1 MLNGTGWPRPDP
13 PRRDPIGHVEEPS
26 LLSDLCR
33 WVGVAIAVVGSVVV
47 APAGAGLLWRTAS
60 DWMRERLDVARAWLS
75 RFLPFLRRHHQVV
88 ITDGIATGSGVGTP
102 KVTAYGAGFS
112 GSGTLE
118 ARIDLLQQQLGVVQ
132 GRLSELDRSLQQEVA
147 DRQQALAC
155 LEELLRSGVTQ
166 LRLRLEKQQQ
176 QAAVVD
182 ARGLPVLGLGIVLSG
197 TPTRS
202 PTSLSA
208 WAGPSRSLVS
218 ARPSRR
224 LRTPCRNGTRVGSN
238 SGRFCTDHASNRV
251 PLTY

>member
-197 TPTRS
+197 IPNEIS
-202 PTSLSA
+202 DIPFGLG
-208 WAGPSRSLVS
+208 WAFPVFGIGAAIAAVAHAVQERNASRQ
-218 ARPSRR
+218 
-224 LRTPCRNGTRVGSN
+224 
-238 SGRFCTDHASNRV
+238 
-251 PLTY
+251 